1 MERVRVLIADDHPLI
16 REGLR
21 RVLELDSHI
30 EIVGEVGDGQG
41 AINLARSLH
50 PDVILMDLK
59 MPGTSGVEASR
70 VIRREIPEIK
80 IIILTVAED
89 EEMLEVIKTGASGY
103 LLKDVEPAELLKS
116 IYDVLEGKPAFH
128 PVVTG
133 RLLGEYNRLSSTTG
147 SANEEG
153 ISALTEREKEV
164 LSLIATGESN
174 RGIARK
180 LFISE
185 KTVKNHIT
193 SIFRKIK
200 VTDRTQAAI
209 YTIKNHVVEL

>member
-1 MERVRVLIADDHPLI
+1 MEKIRVLIADDHPLI

-21 RVLELDSHI
+21 RVLEMDPRI
-30 EIVGEVGDGQG
+30 EICDEVGDGQG
-41 AINLARSLH
+41 AINLTRTLH

-59 MPGTSGVEASR
+59 MPGTGGLEASR
-70 VIRREIPEIK
+70 VIRQGMPDVK

-89 EEMLEVIKTGASGY
+89 EEMLEVIKAGASGY
-103 LLKDVEPAELLKS
+103 LLKDVQPDELLKS
-116 IYDVLEGKPAFH
+116 IHDVVEVKPAFH

-133 RLLGEYNRLSSTTG
+133 KLLGEYSRLSSRDKDQ
-147 SANEEG
+147 G
-153 ISALTEREKEV
+153 INNLTAREKEV
-164 LSLIATGESN
+164 LALIARGESN
-174 RGIARK
+174 RGIARR

-209 YTIKNHVVEL
+209 YAIKNHMVEI

>member
-1 MERVRVLIADDHPLI
+1 MEKIRVLIADDHPLI

-21 RVLELDSHI
+21 RVLEMDPRI
-30 EIVGEVGDGQG
+30 EICDEVGDGQG
-41 AINLARSLH
+41 AINLTRTLH

-59 MPGTSGVEASR
+59 MPGTGGLEASR
-70 VIRREIPEIK
+70 VIRKEMPDVK

-89 EEMLEVIKTGASGY
+89 EEMLEVIKAGASGY
-103 LLKDVEPAELLKS
+103 LLKDVQPDELLKS
-116 IYDVLEGKPAFH
+116 IHDVVEGKPAFH

-133 RLLGEYNRLSSTTG
+133 KLLGEYSRLSSRDKDQ
-147 SANEEG
+147 G
-153 ISALTEREKEV
+153 INNLTAREKEV
-164 LSLIATGESN
+164 LALIARGESN
-174 RGIARK
+174 RGIARR

-209 YTIKNHVVEL
+209 YAIKNHMVEI

>member
-1 MERVRVLIADDHPLI
+1 MEKIRVLIADDHPLI

-21 RVLELDSHI
+21 RVLEMDPRI
-30 EIVGEVGDGQG
+30 EICDEVGDGQG
-41 AINLARSLH
+41 AINLTRSLH
-50 PDVILMDLK
+50 PDVVLMDLK
-59 MPGTSGVEASR
+59 MPGTSGLEASR
-70 VIRREIPEIK
+70 VIRKEMPDVK

-103 LLKDVEPAELLKS
+103 LLKDVEPDELLKS
-116 IYDVLEGKPAFH
+116 IHDVVEGKPAFH

-133 RLLGEYNRLSSTTG
+133 KLLGEYNRLS
-147 SANEEG
+147 AREKDQG
-153 ISALTEREKEV
+153 INNLTAREKEV
-164 LSLIATGESN
+164 LALIARGESN
-174 RGIARK
+174 RGIARR

-209 YTIKNHVVEL
+209 YAIKNHIVEI

>member
-1 MERVRVLIADDHPLI
+1 MKRIRVLIADDHPLI

-21 RVLELDSHI
+21 CVLELDENI

-50 PDVILMDLK
+50 PDIILMDLK

-70 VIRREIPEIK
+70 VIRREMPEIK

-103 LLKDVEPAELLKS
+103 LLKDVEPTELLKS

-128 PVVTG
+128 PVVAG
-133 RLLGEYNRLSSTTG
+133 RLLGEFNRLSAASK
-147 SANEEG
+147 SDEG
-153 ISALTEREKEV
+153 INALTAREKEV
-164 LSLIATGESN
+164 LSLIATGKTN
-174 RGIARK
+174 RSIARK

-209 YTIKNHVVEL
+209 YAIKNNMVEL